1 MAKRKSPRA
10 TREQESPVVKP
21 RGRTWRDVLRLDE
34 KVSRGTVR
42 KYYDEYRKENG
53 IPRGCDNP
61 ACCFHTGELVWN
73 GQELQ
78 LRLDH
83 IKGISRGNHPK
94 NLQLLCPNC
103 ESQTHTRGGGRN
115 KGRVEMS
122 SYLGA
127 LRRQRV
133 PLEEA

>member
-1 MAKRKSPRA
+1 MAKRKAAGPTKHDSSA
-10 TREQESPVVKP
+10 VKP
-21 RGRTWRDVLRLDE
+21 RGRTWRDVLRVDE

-42 KYYDEYRKENG
+42 KYYDEYRKEAG
-53 IPRGCDNP
+53 IPRRCDNP

-78 LRLDH
+78 VRLDH
-83 IKGISRGNHPK
+83 IKGISRGNSPK

-103 ESQTHTRGGGRN
+103 ESQTHTRGGKN
-115 KGRVEMS
+115 KGRVVMS
-122 SYLGA
+122 TYLGA

-133 PLEEA
+133 PVEEA

>member
-1 MAKRKSPRA
+1 MAKRKARRP
-10 TREQESPVVKP
+10 TRRESPVVKP

-42 KYYDEYRKENG
+42 KYYDEYRKESG
-53 IPRGCDNP
+53 IPRRCDNP

-83 IKGISRGNHPK
+83 IKGISRGNRPK

-103 ESQTHTRGGGRN
+103 ESQTHTRGGRN

>member
-1 MAKRKSPRA
+1 MAKRKARRP
-10 TREQESPVVKP
+10 TRRESPVVKP
-21 RGRTWRDVLRLDE
+21 RGRTWRDVLRFDE
-34 KVSRGTVR
+34 KVSHGTVR
-42 KYYDEYRKENG
+42 KYYDEYRKEAG
-53 IPRGCDNP
+53 IPRRCDNP

-83 IKGISRGNHPK
+83 IKGISRGNRPK

-103 ESQTHTRGGGRN
+103 ESQTHTRGGRN